1 MNAKVILASFFVIS
15 FLYSCKKK
23 TLEQKI
29 EKIPPAQTPTLTI
42 PPSKAIVDIDHH
54 SFTLSC
60 GAGCAAIYTSGN
72 IAQDKASVKVTFKV
86 ENYINDKLIETTEEN
101 YLFYY
106 SNNGQTDKIINDE
119 THINILEQY
128 APEAQKSFKEF
139 AASMI
144 KDKKIDPSKFKK

>member
-1 MNAKVILASFFVIS
+1 MNAKVIVTSLFIIS
-15 FLYSCKKK
+15 LLYSCKKK

-29 EKIPPAQTPTLTI
+29 EKIPTTQTTI
-42 PPSKAIVDIDHH
+42 TPSAREAISDIENN

-60 GAGCAAIYTSGN
+60 GAGCAATYTSEN
-72 IAQDKASVKVTFKV
+72 ISQDKSSVKVKFKV

-106 SNNGQTDKIINDE
+106 SNTGKIDKIINEE
-119 THINILEQY
+119 TNVNILEQY
-128 APEAQKSFKEF
+128 AFEAQEAFTEF